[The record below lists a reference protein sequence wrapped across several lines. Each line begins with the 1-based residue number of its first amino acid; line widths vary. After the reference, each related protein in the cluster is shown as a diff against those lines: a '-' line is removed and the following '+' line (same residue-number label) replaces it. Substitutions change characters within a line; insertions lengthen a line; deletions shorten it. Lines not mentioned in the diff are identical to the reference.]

1 MQTLFVL
8 IKCELGATYRV
19 AEELVDGFDEIR
31 SVHSISGEYDLLARF
46 DLEEGADMGRFVT
59 ERIQRLA
66 GIRDTFTLVAL
77 DAFPLEGT

>member
-1 MQTLFVL
+1 MQTLFVM

-19 AEELVDGFDEIR
+19 AEALVDAFEEIR

-46 DLEEGADMGRFVT
+46 DLDDEVDMGRFVT
-59 ERIQRLA
+59 ERVQPLA

-77 DAFPLEGT
+77 DAFPLKGG